1 MNGTVIDTLRY
12 ADRLKAAG
20 VEPGQAEA
28 MSRAL
33 NAELTEGL
41 VTKTDLDAATAAL
54 RADLGGAIREL
65 EQKVDAGFAAI
76 NGKFPAIDGKFDAID
91 GKFDAIDGR
100 FDAIDG
106 RFDAIDGKFDAI
118 DAKFAA
124 MDGRFEA
131 MDAKFDAMDGKFGAM
146 DGKFG
151 AMDAKFDAMD
161 GKFGAMD
168 AKFEGLRSQFTSQSR
183 HVFLILALIASLGL
197 YNAIA
202 PLVVGKGSQQTGPS
216 QPVPATVERSVAPAN
231 P

>member
-54 RADLGGAIREL
+54 RADLGGAIRKL

-76 NGKFPAIDGKFDAID
+76 NGEFPAIDGKFDAID
-91 GKFDAIDGR
+91 GKFDAVDAKFG
-100 FDAIDG
+100 AIDG
-106 RFDAIDGKFDAI
+106 RFDAV

-124 MDGRFEA
+124 MDA
-131 MDAKFDAMDGKFGAM
+131 KFGAL
-146 DGKFG
+146 
-151 AMDAKFDAMD
+151 
-161 GKFGAMD
+161 D
-168 AKFEGLRSQFTSQSR
+168 AKFEGLRSQFASQSR

-202 PLVVGKGSQQTGPS
+202 PLVVGKASQQSGPS
-216 QPVPATVERSVAPAN
+216 QPVPATVEQDRSPAGG
-231 P
+231 

>member
-20 VEPGQAEA
+20 VEPSQAEA

-76 NGKFPAIDGKFDAID
+76 NGEFPAIDGKFAAIDGRFDAVDGKFDAID
-91 GKFDAIDGR
+91 GKFDAM
-100 FDAIDG
+100 
-106 RFDAIDGKFDAI
+106 DGKFDA
-118 DAKFAA
+118 
-124 MDGRFEA
+124 
-131 MDAKFDAMDGKFGAM
+131 MDA
-146 DGKFG
+146 KFG
-151 AMDAKFDAMD
+151 AMDAKF
-161 GKFGAMD
+161 GALD
-168 AKFEGLRSQFTSQSR
+168 AKFEGLRSQFASQSR

-202 PLVVGKGSQQTGPS
+202 PLVVGKGSQQSGPS
-216 QPVPATVERSVAPAN
+216 QPVPATAERG
-231 P
+231 

>member
-1 MNGTVIDTLRY
+1 MNGTVIDTLKL

-20 VEPGQAEA
+20 VEPSQAEA

-76 NGKFPAIDGKFDAID
+76 NGEFPAIDGKFAAID
-91 GKFDAIDGR
+91 GKFDAVDGR

-106 RFDAIDGKFDAI
+106 RFDAID
-118 DAKFAA
+118 
-124 MDGRFEA
+124 
-131 MDAKFDAMDGKFGAM
+131 AKFDALDAKFGAL
-146 DGKFG
+146 
-151 AMDAKFDAMD
+151 
-161 GKFGAMD
+161 D
-168 AKFEGLRSQFTSQSR
+168 AKFEGLRSQFASQSR

-202 PLVVGKGSQQTGPS
+202 PLVVGKGSQQSGPS

>member
-54 RADLGGAIREL
+54 RADLGGAIRKL

-76 NGKFPAIDGKFDAID
+76 SVEFLAIDGKFAAIDGKFDAID
-91 GKFDAIDGR
+91 GKFDAIDG
-100 FDAIDG
+100 
-106 RFDAIDGKFDAI
+106 KFDAM
-118 DAKFAA
+118 DAKF
-124 MDGRFEA
+124 DA
-131 MDAKFDAMDGKFGAM
+131 MDAKFDAMDGKFDAI
-146 DGKFG
+146 DGKFD

-161 GKFGAMD
+161 AKFGALD
-168 AKFEGLRSQFTSQSR
+168 AKFEGLRSQFASQSR

-202 PLVVGKGSQQTGPS
+202 PLVVGKGSQQSGPG
-216 QPVPATVERSVAPAN
+216 QPVPATVERSVAPGS